1 MNEINVLDTTSIHH
15 LTEVKS
21 YLDIILTA
29 NSLLILT
36 DSTEKKYLFKK
47 TNSHRTD
54 QVKVNVNICKTL
66 TGSNHILSQDV

>member
-29 NSLLILT
+29 KSLLILT
-36 DSTEKKYLFKK
+36 DSTEKKK
-47 TNSHRTD
+47 TNLKK
-54 QVKVNVNICKTL
+54 QI
-66 TGSNHILSQDV
+66 HIEQIRLK